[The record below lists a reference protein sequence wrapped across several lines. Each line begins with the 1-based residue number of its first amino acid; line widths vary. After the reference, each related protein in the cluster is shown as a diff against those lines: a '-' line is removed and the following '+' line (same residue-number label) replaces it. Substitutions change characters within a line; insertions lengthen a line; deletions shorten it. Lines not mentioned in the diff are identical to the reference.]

1 MLKAMS
7 SRAQEQRHHERR
19 ATPLRCWIID
29 SRAERFV
36 SLADLS
42 LSGARVL
49 AAAPPEVGER
59 VVLRFTLPTSP
70 VPVVATAKVVW
81 RAEGFRGRGGVM
93 GLAFESVSEV
103 AALTAFIEAQLTS
116 EAV

>member
-1 MLKAMS
+1 MS
-7 SRAQEQRHHERR
+7 RVEEQRAAVRR
-19 ATPLRCWIID
+19 PAPLRCWIID
-29 SRAERFV
+29 AKAERFV
-36 SLADLS
+36 QLADLS

-59 VVLRFTLPTSP
+59 VVLRFQLPTSSLP
-70 VPVVATAKVVW
+70 IVCRAHVVW

-103 AALTAFIEAQLTS
+103 AALAAFIDDFAAPK
-116 EAV
+116 AV

>member
-1 MLKAMS
+1 MS
-7 SRAQEQRHHERR
+7 RVQEQRHHVRR
-19 ATPLRCWIID
+19 STPLRCWLVD
-29 SRAERFV
+29 GKAERFV

-59 VVLRFTLPTSP
+59 VVLRFNLPTSP
-70 VPVVATAKVVW
+70 VPVVANARVVW
-81 RAEGFRGRGGVM
+81 RAEGFRGRGGVL
-93 GLAFESVSEV
+93 GLAFDSVSEV
-103 AALTAFIEAQLTS
+103 AALSAFIDDRAAS

>member
-1 MLKAMS
+1 MLKIMS
-7 SRAQEQRHHERR
+7 SRAREQRYHERR
-19 ATPLRCWIID
+19 ATPLRCWIVD
-29 SRAERFV
+29 AKAERFV
-36 SLADLS
+36 SLVDLS

-49 AAAPPEVGER
+49 AAAPSEVGER
-59 VVLRFTLPTSP
+59 VVVRFTLPTSP
-70 VPVVATAKVVW
+70 VPVVATARVIW

-103 AALTAFIEAQLTS
+103 AALTAFIEAHVTS